1 MVVGGALLLKS
12 EVALLS
18 SLMASATEK
27 ASSRGQ
33 NSLVQRSVSDRYT
46 HQPCGNLVEFHC
58 TGGFSVTVCTAI
70 VQLQHLLVIAKSLVN
85 MGTSA
90 YPFLKKFKKPDHEG
104 LKQASGYK
112 CLDFDTTLF
121 INPR

>member
-1 MVVGGALLLKS
+1 MVVDGALLKS

-33 NSLVQRSVSDRYT
+33 NSLVQRRSVSDRYT

-58 TGGFSVTVCTAI
+58 MGGFSVTVCTAI
-70 VQLQHLLVIAKSLVN
+70 VQLQHLLVNTKPLVN

-112 CLDFDTTLF
+112 GLDFDTMLF